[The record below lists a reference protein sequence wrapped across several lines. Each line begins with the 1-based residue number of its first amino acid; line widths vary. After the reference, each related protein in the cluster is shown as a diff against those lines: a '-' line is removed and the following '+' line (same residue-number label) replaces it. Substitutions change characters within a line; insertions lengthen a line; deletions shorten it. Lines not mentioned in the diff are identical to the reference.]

1 MFLRGHSY
9 INMQPFLVCKK
20 AWFVAFSFQ
29 TAQGISKVEE
39 ELRELE
45 GQVKKITKYSHVRD
59 YEGCERL

>member
-45 GQVKKITKYSHVRD
+45 GQVKKITK
-59 YEGCERL
+59 